1 MLNDSISKSNNAYH
15 SENWLRSKMAILFY
29 RYMYKRELLN
39 VRIVHSFLMSMDS
52 DNMESDIMA
61 YIRKGLFMNYC
72 HCEKTVSIYK

>member
-39 VRIVHSFLMSMDS
+39 